1 MQFET
6 VGGAA
11 LFLLILLGFR
21 RHSKRVALFGLAMV
35 GFSICLRR
43 IGRASAAD
51 SLASSVPA
59 SCGSLCLRIG
69 KAMRAGMVHAPWI
82 ARR

>member
-1 MQFET
+1 MQTET

-21 RHSKRVALFGLAMV
+21 RYNSERVALFGLAMV

-59 SCGSLCLRIG
+59 SCGSFCIG
-69 KAMRAGMVHAPWI
+69 KAMGASLLHAPWI